1 MNKPKKIPIQVTQE
15 EHAYITA
22 QAEKCGMALSAY
34 VKHRALDKTDTV
46 LLQKE
51 ASSVMCDLYRLSDL
65 TENMA
70 MRTNLKKDGDRLC
83 RCLRW

>member
-1 MNKPKKIPIQVTQE
+1 MSKTKKILIQVIQE
-15 EHAYITA
+15 EHAYIAA

-34 VKHRALDKTDTV
+34 VKHRALDKADTV

-65 TENMA
+65 TEDMN
-70 MRTNLKKDGDRLC
+70 MRTNLRKNGDRLC
-83 RCLRW
+83 RCLKW

>member
-1 MNKPKKIPIQVTQE
+1 MKKIPIQVTEE
-15 EHAYITA
+15 EHAYISE
-22 QAEKCGMALSAY
+22 QADKCAMAVSAY

-51 ASSVMCDLYRLSDL
+51 ASSIMCELYRLSDL
-65 TENMA
+65 TEDRN
-70 MRTNLKKDGDRLC
+70 MRTNLKKNGDRLC